1 MGTKKKWIDSE
12 EMLELS
18 EMLKAIAH
26 PSRMTIMFLLCNSN
40 EKRMTVKSIYDEM
53 KMSQPVISRHLSILK
68 NGGLVKRV
76 IQGSKTFYE
85 LKVDNKNVERIA
97 LCFSSLN

>member
-1 MGTKKKWIDSE
+1 MGTEKKWIDSD
-12 EMLELS
+12 EMLELA

-26 PSRMTIMFLLCNSN
+26 PSRMAIMFLLCNN
-40 EKRMTVKSIYDEM
+40 AEKRMSVKSIYDEL
-53 KMSQPVISRHLSILK
+53 KMAQPVISRHLGILK

-85 LKVDNKNVERIA
+85 LKQDNTNVTRISM
-97 LCFSSLN
+97 CFSSIG